1 MDLNADLVFLSS
13 CESGAGGYLEG
24 AGILGFSRA
33 FEYAGAKSISLNL
46 WPVRDQTAAHIVT
59 DFYDKLNSR
68 LNKAKTLRQAQLN
81 CMNHTNSEHYLWR
94 SIVIYRDIELLFNDC
109 EQPALI

>member
-13 CESGAGGYLEG
+13 CESGAGGHLEG

-33 FEYAGAKSISLNL
+33 FEYAGAESISLNL

-59 DFYDKLNSR
+59 DLYDNPHTG
-68 LNKAKTLRQAQLN
+68 LNKAEALPQAQLKF
-81 CMNHTNSEHYLWR
+81 MNQTNSNPHPSR
-94 SIVIYRDIELLFNDC
+94 SMAIYR
-109 EQPALI
+109 